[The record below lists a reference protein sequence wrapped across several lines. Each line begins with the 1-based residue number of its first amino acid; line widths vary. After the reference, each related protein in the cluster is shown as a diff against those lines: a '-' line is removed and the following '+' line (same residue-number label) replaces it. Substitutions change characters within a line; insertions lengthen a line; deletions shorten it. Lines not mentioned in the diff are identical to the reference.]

1 MMKKPPVESKK
12 MAADEMKYLRKGGA
26 PKKVMAHEKAEH
38 RAMGYK
44 AGGKIGSMKKGG
56 C

>member
-1 MMKKPPVESKK
+1 MKKKPPVESKK

-26 PKKVMAHEKAEH
+26 PKKVMDHEKAEH
-38 RAMGYK
+38 KAMGYSK
-44 AGGKIGSMKKGG
+44 GGKVGSMSKKG